1 MGLPVGA
8 VTGISMRRA
17 SPLLLPCILTGGS
30 RLFTPGLSLL
40 YSAFFLL
47 LRPVSLTLLS
57 LTSNAPPCAR
67 NYYAIYNTPV
77 YFVEP
82 ISVN

>member
-30 RLFTPGLSLL
+30 RLFTPGLSFALQRVL
-40 YSAFFLL
+40 SLAPSCVSDPSKPDIKCSSLCEEL
-47 LRPVSLTLLS
+47 LRHL
-57 LTSNAPPCAR
+57 
-67 NYYAIYNTPV
+67 
-77 YFVEP
+77 
-82 ISVN
+82 